1 MNNIRKY
8 LVSAVSAIAVSDAF
22 RVLTIKRKLE
32 MSHGLVSPWP
42 TPSHALIKLLI
53 VGILLTCSVRVLAS
67 CQGSESEGWEIFSI
81 CEATFD
87 SQGNYVSSRCNL
99 GPAPEPSQTS
109 VNMCKAAPEVGG
121 CSGSAC
127 SYLLI
132 Q

>member
-1 MNNIRKY
+1 MNNIERNPNM
-8 LVSAVSAIAVSDAF
+8 A
-22 RVLTIKRKLE
+22 
-32 MSHGLVSPWP
+32 HGLSFSWP
-42 TPSHALIKLLI
+42 SRSHALIKLLI
-53 VGILLTCSVRVLAS
+53 IVILLTCSVRVLAG

-87 SQGNYVSSRCNL
+87 SHGNYVNSRCNL
-99 GPAPEPSQTS
+99 GPAPEPGQTS

-127 SYLLI
+127 SYMLI